1 MERAQGRNARL
12 QRKERA
18 MLALFQSGIYWG
30 GNFVLYILLLPS
42 VVVLLSMTVAELV
55 YELLQHRRGRRRPF

>member
-1 MERAQGRNARL
+1 
-12 QRKERA
+12 